1 MRIFKKKKGGEGRE
15 NTTNRKMHLILKI
28 TVQTVQNG
36 NRRMIDWERLL
47 REAIL
52 LVSQR
57 QYVNLSAVSLML
69 GIRNDYYIQSCFH
82 LHLILHLTS
91 TPNCNSQQQQQ
102 QQTLPLPLSFSLS
115 TERIV
120 VEIPIKNKKIIH
132 LQHPLQH
139 LLFLFLFLFLFFSFN
154 K

>member
-1 MRIFKKKKGGEGRE
+1 
-15 NTTNRKMHLILKI
+15 MHLILKI

-36 NRRMIDWERLL
+36 NQRMNGWERLS

-52 LVSQR
+52 LDSQR

-102 QQTLPLPLSFSLS
+102 QTHPLPLSFSLS